1 MRCAVAFSVSYS
13 FRLSVEVDIRLGRQI
28 KGRTTDWSRYI
39 VVLLEL
45 TTPAQIGYRRCTG
58 LVDELEKVCTYEI

>member
-13 FRLSVEVDIRLGRQI
+13 FRLSVEVAIRLGRQI
-28 KGRTTDWSRYI
+28 KGRAPDWSRYI

-45 TTPAQIGYRRCTG
+45 TTPAQIGYRCGTG
-58 LVDELEKVCTYEI
+58 LVDELEKVCT